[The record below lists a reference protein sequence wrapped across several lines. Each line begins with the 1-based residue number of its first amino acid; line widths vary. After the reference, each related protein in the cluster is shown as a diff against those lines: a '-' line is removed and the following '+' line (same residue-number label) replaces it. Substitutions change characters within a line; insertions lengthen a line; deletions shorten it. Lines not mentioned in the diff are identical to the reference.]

1 MNGSQRP
8 GSPAT
13 RALWVIAFALLLIA
27 GCLVIMV
34 SRQIVQPPRNM
45 ASTAPAPQTPATTPI
60 QARPVPPMFR
70 KPQLDRPVIRAP
82 KPIDAAPVQPEQAPT
97 PPEVIEKPSGPEVHS
112 PEWQASAGLAPL
124 TNLKPTNSPPATITG
139 RITLKG
145 IPPPETV
152 LSLDAFCGK
161 AHPLPKTTRHYMV
174 STNGGLAD
182 VFVFIRSGLEGQ
194 EFSMPPQTPVLDQ
207 KGCEFEP
214 YVLGLM
220 INQSFEIK
228 NSDPIRHNVHAIP
241 QNRRNQGFNWTG
253 SQGLAKDESFR
264 AREIPIKLRCD
275 AHPWMAAYV
284 CVTDNPFFAVTDEN
298 GAYTITNVPPG
309 NYLIEAY
316 HPKTHG
322 NHTGEIQFITVQP
335 ATPATADFAIAAPM
349 TQMTAV
355 TAQAR

>member
-1 MNGSQRP
+1 MNGSPRT
-8 GSPAT
+8 GSPAA
-13 RALWVIAFALLLIA
+13 RALWVIVFALLMIA
-27 GCLVIMV
+27 GCLVVMV
-34 SRQIVQPPRNM
+34 SRLIVQPPQNTG
-45 ASTAPAPQTPATTPI
+45 AAAQQAQAPATTPI
-60 QARPVPPMFR
+60 QTRPVPPMFR
-70 KPQLDRPVIRAP
+70 KPQLDRPVIHAP
-82 KPIDAAPVQPEQAPT
+82 KPVEAPPSQPDSPT
-97 PPEVIEKPSGPEVHS
+97 PLANDLPALAEDHS
-112 PEWQASAGLAPL
+112 PAWQVSGGLAPL
-124 TNLKPTNSPPATITG
+124 TSLKQTNSSPSTISG

-145 IPPPETV
+145 IRPPETV

-161 AHPLPKTTRHYMV
+161 THPLPRTTRHYMV

-182 VFVFIRSGLEGQ
+182 VFVFIRGGLEGQ
-194 EFSMPPQTPVLDQ
+194 KFSASSQTPVLDQ

-220 INQSFEIK
+220 VNQTFELR
-228 NSDPIRHNVHAIP
+228 NSDPIRHNVHALP
-241 QNRRNQGFNWTG
+241 QSRRNQGFNWTG
-253 SQGLAKDESFR
+253 SQGSTKDESFG

-309 NYLIEAY
+309 NYLVEAY

-335 ATPATADFAIAAPM
+335 ATQATADFAIAVPM
-349 TQMTAV
+349 TQMTGV